1 MENTDL
7 ELLERY
13 ARGQD
18 ADAFAEVVA
27 RYRDMVY
34 STCLRVARNDA
45 DAEDAAQECF
55 LKLLRRADTVRTSL
69 SGWLH
74 RTATATAIDRLRSSR
89 ARTNREQEVVRMNGH
104 ANNGSDWNA
113 VSEHLDKAL
122 NDLPDD
128 LRSAVVAYYLGKKT
142 QEEIAAEQGV
152 SAMTIS
158 RRLKAGLEELRGNLQ
173 KAGVAMTAAV
183 LASLLTERAVQA
195 APAALVAAL
204 DKMSL
209 MAAAT
214 SAPTAASA
222 AGAAAWKGVGT
233 VAAGA
238 GKGKLI
244 AGIIATVAVVAGAV
258 TVALRDAEPPAPR
271 PAAAS
276 VEQGQPA
283 EQTAEQPA
291 EDPAAASVEKGQPAE
306 QPAPAPNR
314 WPVARNDKMRLL
326 HMSVTFEKADGSY
339 AIREHV
345 GLGLSNDPLSES
357 LELMLETEMKDGLL
371 HLHIISQ
378 WRDKKIDTRIT
389 PLLPEGATMHLVD
402 LPPFQ
407 GLTTEYQ
414 VLWRADFVK
423 AGEATRSVAYVARLW
438 PIEEEYDRWQEWEG
452 VVEAH
457 RKSEEAVA
465 EPPAGNTVTYELTY
479 AIDGPQPDES
489 APAVADIITRR
500 LVTAYGCMPQ
510 VEYAPD
516 PPLGK
521 RLRVTVAVSERVP
534 LQDVRELIGM
544 PGTLE
549 FRLVCDDAL
558 LAQAKAGNVPA
569 GYRWYT
575 LPGRNREERL
585 LVSDHA
591 EMTGEYIKH
600 ASMEKTTRTRETEV
614 HVAFNAAGQEVFGRI
629 TGDNVGRQLA
639 MIVDCVR
646 DAGGGIVTEGRLCS
660 APVIR
665 TQIRG
670 AASISGNFTR
680 AEAERLAAA
689 LNSKPLPAQLRL
701 QQQKVNGH

>member
-1 MENTDL
+1 
-7 ELLERY
+7 
-13 ARGQD
+13 
-18 ADAFAEVVA
+18 
-27 RYRDMVY
+27 
-34 STCLRVARNDA
+34 
-45 DAEDAAQECF
+45 
-55 LKLLRRADTVRTSL
+55 
-69 SGWLH
+69 
-74 RTATATAIDRLRSSR
+74 
-89 ARTNREQEVVRMNGH
+89 MNGH

-128 LRSAVVAYYLGKKT
+128 LRAAVVAYYLGKKT
-142 QEEIAAEQGV
+142 QEEIAAEEGV
-152 SAMTIS
+152 SAMTVS
-158 RRLKAGLEELRGNLQ
+158 RRLKAGLEELRKDLA

-183 LASLLTERAVQA
+183 LATLLTERSVQA

-222 AGAAAWKGVGT
+222 AGAAGWKGVGT

-244 AGIIATVAVVAGAV
+244 ACIIAAVVVVAAGAV
-258 TVALRDAEPPAPR
+258 TVAVRNAADPQPPAAPVEQGEPAGQTAER
-271 PAAAS
+271 PAEYPAAAS

-283 EQTAEQPA
+283 ARQVPA
-291 EDPAAASVEKGQPAE
+291 QA
-306 QPAPAPNR
+306 R
-314 WPVARNDKMRLL
+314 WSVARNDKMRLL
-326 HMSVTFEKADGSY
+326 HICVTFDKADGLY
-339 AIREHV
+339 AIREHM
-345 GLGLSNDPLSES
+345 GGGSSHSPLSEP

-371 HLHIISQ
+371 HLHMIRQ
-378 WRDKKIDTRIT
+378 WRDRKSDIKMT
-389 PLLPEGATMHLVD
+389 PMLPEGATMHLVN
-402 LPPFQ
+402 LPPFA

-423 AGEATRSVAYVARLW
+423 AGGALRSVAYVARLM
-438 PIEEEYDRWQEWEG
+438 PIEEEYDGFGQEMQK
-452 VVEAH
+452 VVEAL
-457 RKSEEAVA
+457 RKSEEAPA

-500 LVTAYGCMPQ
+500 LVLAYGVMPQ

-544 PGTLE
+544 TGTLE
-549 FRLVCDDAL
+549 FRLVCDDDAL
-558 LAQAKAGNVPA
+558 IAKAREGDVPA

-575 LPGRNREERL
+575 LRGRNGEQRV

-591 EMTGEYIKH
+591 EMTGDYIKH
-600 ASMEKTTRTRETEV
+600 ASVERTTQTRQTEV
-614 HVAFNAAGQEVFGRI
+614 LVAFNAAGQEVFGRI

-639 MIVDCVR
+639 IIANCIR
-646 DAGGGIVTEGRLCS
+646 DAGGGIVSEGRLCS
-660 APVIR
+660 APSIR
-665 TQIRG
+665 QRILG
-670 AASISGNFTR
+670 NASISGAFTR
-680 AEAERLAAA
+680 AEAERMAAA
-689 LNSKPLPAQLRL
+689 LNSKPLPAPVRL